1 MRPPPGHEGEVD
13 ARVGSTELGGYI
25 SVRDVQPR
33 DYNYFGSTFEA
44 PLSGVTAVEGG
55 GMKLEFRFGENAE
68 NDEVSLYYT
77 EEDATLWWGSY
88 REDYV
93 MNDDYKDSLPTRE

>member
-1 MRPPPGHEGEVD
+1 
-13 ARVGSTELGGYI
+13 
-25 SVRDVQPR
+25 
-33 DYNYFGSTFEA
+33 
-44 PLSGVTAVEGG
+44 
-55 GMKLEFRFGENAE
+55 MKLEFRFGENAE